1 MSTNREENIRLG
13 LLAVA
18 SGQMSIYQAAQTY
31 NLPESTLR
39 YRMKNNNTSRQESRE
54 PLKLLN
60 KQQESDL
67 AEWCL
72 EQFHNGTPVTHKDLR
87 IKVRASVNQKGNYTA
102 KVGRDW
108 VKGFLKRNKNVAAGN
123 RNKIVPA
130 GVTIPKEPVRSI
142 PKEGSSSVDTEQVP
156 LPEIQ
161 RSEGDSNSDYRDVDK
176 LTEYDSNRIPIVLR
190 PMTTLDVLDNMI
202 ESNVVTNSSAS
213 KSEYT
218 GTFLPEETKDRF
230 IQGFQEYLSSL
241 ETMTRILNMRNPS
254 HQQIVSEMR
263 GHGAK
268 FVVSSLK
275 NLQNIQKCH
284 MLEKE
289 VADLKKQLDQL
300 KSQQNQVD

>member
-60 KQQESDL
+60 KQQESAL

-72 EQFHNGTPVTHKDLR
+72 EQFHNGAPVTHKDLR
-87 IKVRASVNQKGNYTA
+87 IKVRAIVNQQGNSTA

-130 GVTIPKEPVRSI
+130 RVIPQEPVRAI
-142 PKEGSSSVDTEQVP
+142 QKEGSSSVDTEQVP
-156 LPEIQ
+156 LPETHI
-161 RSEGDSNSDYRDVDK
+161 SEDDSNSDYGDVDK
-176 LTEYDSNRIPIVLR
+176 LTEYDSNRVPIVLR

-202 ESNVVTNSSAS
+202 ESNVGTKPPAS
-213 KSEYT
+213 KSAYN

-230 IQGFQEYLSSL
+230 IEGFQEYLSSL

-275 NLQNIQKCH
+275 NLQNIQKCQT
-284 MLEKE
+284 LEKE